1 MANYTTDSD
10 LTKKRANILELGI
23 DSFDDQ
29 HADAARI
36 INRDLVIWYE
46 AEALLRGLDPQDTL
60 FEQQYLLE
68 ADKEIMP
75 AAVFL
80 VLSLA
85 YDKLAKDLPAK
96 SDGMAAQREHYQKEF
111 SREWESAKIVGFTY
125 DWDKS
130 GEIDIDEQPQV
141 VYRTLVRQ

>member
-1 MANYTTDSD
+1 MANYTKDAD
-10 LTKKRANILELGI
+10 LVKKRANILELGV

-29 HADAARI
+29 HEDATRI

-46 AEALLRGLDPQDTL
+46 AEALLRGRNPQDTL
-60 FEQQYLLE
+60 FDQQYLLE
-68 ADKEIMP
+68 ADKEIKP
-75 AAVFL
+75 ATVFL

-96 SDGMAAQREHYQKEF
+96 ADGMAAQREHYQKEF
-111 SREWESAKIVGFTY
+111 DREWKSANIVGFSY

-130 GEIDIDEQPQV
+130 GEIDTDEQPRV

>member
-1 MANYTTDSD
+1 VANYTKDTD
-10 LTKKRANILELGI
+10 LVKKRANILDLGI

-29 HADAARI
+29 HEDTTRI

-46 AEALLRGLDPQDTL
+46 AEALLRGHDPQDTL
-60 FEQQYLLE
+60 FDQQYLLE
-68 ADKEIMP
+68 ADAEIKP

-80 VLSLA
+80 ALSLA
-85 YDKLAKDLPAK
+85 YDKLAKDLPEK
-96 SDGMAAQREHYQKEF
+96 SDGMAAQRKHYRTEF
-111 SREWESAKIVGFTY
+111 DREWESAKIVGFSY

-141 VYRTLVRQ
+141 VYRSLMRQ